1 MKTSRIFDADWRFN
15 ALGHPLGI
23 ALKIPRR
30 KLLLICPSRNSQLN
44 SDPVIRGRKLLL
56 NYTDGSPCPSH
67 PYTVTS
73 QHKRTILP
81 SPRNSKTVSDSHFEY
96 LANTASPLDH
106 SVESLAVPIGG
117 GSNTRRKNTVIS
129 LLCEDEPTAPK
140 VSLAFLASPDE
151 CSYFFELRS
160 PFACP
165 AVNVAKQQVGPSGV
179 FGLM

>member
-1 MKTSRIFDADWRFN
+1 MQLHNATKHFKGFLKMEMIFRIAGTDRANNHFSHR
-15 ALGHPLGI
+15 
-23 ALKIPRR
+23 
-30 KLLLICPSRNSQLN
+30 QLN

-67 PYTVTS
+67 PYSTS
-73 QHKRTILP
+73 PHDKREAL
-81 SPRNSKTVSDSHFEY
+81 SNSYNPKTLSDTHFNHI
-96 LANTASPLDH
+96 ATMGSPLDH
-106 SVESLAVPIGG
+106 SVESLAAPIGG